1 MLCVLIYLILFVNS
15 ALLFNNI
22 SEGCGRLSLYLD
34 YGLFVWLV
42 RDCLRWFLVVW
53 NSVAW
58 RDMVM
63 DGYGFC
69 GMLWVFPALLFSFL
83 KMIQRLFDFV

>member
-1 MLCVLIYLILFVNS
+1 
-15 ALLFNNI
+15 
-22 SEGCGRLSLYLD
+22 
-34 YGLFVWLV
+34 
-42 RDCLRWFLVVW
+42 
-53 NSVAW
+53 
-58 RDMVM
+58 MVM